1 MKLAQIILV
10 FGVWSTP
17 AFGGDWDDYAGAFPM
32 FPCPDGWATCELD
45 GVTVGPGLVID
56 AQGNPSASN
65 MRFSF
70 WDFEAAPSV
79 SPFSGLSEYSGDMGV
94 RALKE
99 DDAMVAVDPVDD
111 ESLPPLPP
119 LPPLPSN
126 PQKTTEMGGDPI
138 PVQVASYEPSP
149 PPLPV
154 PVAVPDPVAEV
165 PPLPPVED
173 IPAYKPPTVAE
184 IEAARAAQPNSPP
197 VVVEPA
203 PVEPDPVVASV
214 EAVPTLPPAVLVDC
228 SDLRDLEPKAMLGQ
242 LGVSARKCLDSRIE
256 RSSKLTE
263 KDKISRVLVSDAKA
277 RDDKA
282 DWERLMKRH
291 LEQIDRSDP
300 NMCLMFAIHLH
311 KRGMSKATRV
321 IRWADYALENKARW
335 SGAAHTRNV
344 YYLHQLKSQAASRL
358 WKRAEKRF
366 VKDRNEKNEAKANK
380 FRSMAKQY
388 SRAWLDYAKAAG
400 KDSSK
405 PLAACVSASGNTEFC
420 PP

>member
-1 MKLAQIILV
+1 
-10 FGVWSTP
+10 
-17 AFGGDWDDYAGAFPM
+17 
-32 FPCPDGWATCELD
+32 
-45 GVTVGPGLVID
+45 
-56 AQGNPSASN
+56 
-65 MRFSF
+65 
-70 WDFEAAPSV
+70 
-79 SPFSGLSEYSGDMGV
+79 
-94 RALKE
+94 
-99 DDAMVAVDPVDD
+99 
-111 ESLPPLPP
+111 
-119 LPPLPSN
+119 
-126 PQKTTEMGGDPI
+126 MGGDPI

-165 PPLPPVED
+165 PPSPPVED